1 MQSKNHSVIK
11 SMDYFRSVFDVKGM
25 SCGAC
30 VMAVEKTVL
39 KLNGVKQVAVALL
52 TEKAEV

>member
-1 MQSKNHSVIK
+1 MLSKNHSVIK